1 MIGHLNEILTAED
14 GSIIELELDPQA
26 ADEGDMV
33 ETVPVPQTSAGEDAI
48 CCSELFT
55 SRVDDELWPAPKLLL
70 LVDVKE
76 LKFFLT

>member
-55 SRVDDELWPAPKLLL
+55 SRDDELWPATKLL

>member
-1 MIGHLNEILTAED
+1 MIGHLKEILTADD

-26 ADEGDMV
+26 ADVDEGDMFG
-33 ETVPVPQTSAGEDAI
+33 TVPVPQTSAGEDVI
-48 CCSELFT
+48 CCSELT
-55 SRVDDELWPAPKLLL
+55 SRAAEFCPVPMLA